1 MKVLNT
7 EIEFNFNDADDMERL
22 ENATD
27 ETTVKLNNIKTEGK
41 RTSEVIRETCKV
53 IFDCFNSA
61 FGEGTDKKVFGDKT
75 NFNACIKAFD
85 DLCNARIKQ
94 ENALE
99 EEIKSVESK
108 YSPNRA
114 TRRAKK

>member
-22 ENATD
+22 ENAID
-27 ETTVKLNNIKTEGK
+27 KTTAKLNNIKTEGK
-41 RTSEVIRETCKV
+41 RTSEVIRESCKI

-61 FGEGTDKKVFGDKT
+61 FGEGTDKKVFGTKT
-75 NFNACIKAFD
+75 NLDTCIKAFD
-85 DLCNARIKQ
+85 DLCNARQEQ

-99 EEIKSVESK
+99 EEVKNIENK
-108 YSPNRA
+108 YNPNRA
-114 TRRAKK
+114 TRRTKK